1 MRQFQVEY
9 MGDAFAIM
17 KELRRIGD
25 QQRGLGAVQR
35 QMIEY
40 PFPYERDQRL
50 WAGAVAFIMTVR
62 VAEIGERDVP
72 WRLRARHADRTGLV
86 DVAAVDR
93 THDPQIIPGRAGGR
107 GVGVC
112 AALQALGGK
121 GETRAG

>member
-40 PFPYERDQRL
+40 PFPYDRDQRL

-62 VAEIGERDVP
+62 VAEIGERDVTS
-72 WRLRARHADRTGLV
+72 RLRARTDRKL
-86 DVAAVDR
+86 
-93 THDPQIIPGRAGGR
+93 
-107 GVGVC
+107 GVS
-112 AALQALGGK
+112 GK
-121 GETRAG
+121 GGSVRVDLVCRRIMNNKKK

>member
-50 WAGAVAFIMTVR
+50 WAGAVAFITTVR

-72 WRLRARHADRTGLV
+72 WRLRARHADRK
-86 DVAAVDR
+86 DR
-93 THDPQIIPGRAGGR
+93 QCVVEGKSESGRVEPGGTA
-107 GVGVC
+107 
-112 AALQALGGK
+112 
-121 GETRAG
+121 

>member
-62 VAEIGERDVP
+62 VAAIGERDVP
-72 WRLRARHADRTGLV
+72 WRWRARHADRKGLV

-93 THDPQIIPGRAGGR
+93 RHEPPIIAGQAVELGDA
-107 GVGVC
+107 GC
-112 AALQALGGK
+112 AAPNGTG
-121 GETRAG
+121 

>member
-62 VAEIGERDVP
+62 VAELGQRDVP
-72 WRLRARHADRTGLV
+72 WRWRARPSRSDKRRVGKAIGRTCSS
-86 DVAAVDR
+86 R
-93 THDPQIIPGRAGGR
+93 
-107 GVGVC
+107 C
-112 AALQALGGK
+112 APYTK
-121 GETRAG
+121 NKKK

>member
-40 PFPYERDQRL
+40 PFPYEREQRSCD
-50 WAGAVAFIMTVR
+50 GAVALIMTVR
-62 VAEIGERDVP
+62 LPEID
-72 WRLRARHADRTGLV
+72 RLDSPRPSAGRHAPLTGLV
-86 DVAAVDR
+86 DLASVASR
-93 THDPQIIPGRAGGR
+93 HHRLQIPAH
-107 GVGVC
+107 
-112 AALQALGGK
+112 
-121 GETRAG
+121 